1 MFGNN
6 VYFSSILKLVGD
18 KKFTLNILALSEKY
32 VLSIKFLYVMV
43 CIFFDMTSNV
53 LFLFFISTLS
63 SRFIRISLNIS
74 LLSLSRQF
82 TIHLNSSSRLNM
94 LCENGFNAICRIST
108 YKNLHKIALKNGGKV
123 KILKKHG
130 LPFFLAPLNERT
142 GFILGAVLFAFILSF
157 LSSFIWNVEIK
168 GCDTLSEAT
177 ISTYLEN
184 HKFKSGVMWSA
195 VDRKSIAWDMMSDF
209 DDIAWVH
216 INRKGTTAV
225 VEINETRKEI
235 DEIDEYNLKGIKA
248 IRKEISVTA
257 QRQQSKLSIRQT
269 KNYYTLRFFSLD
281 IPLYFKIK
289 KGDFEKTSDKYLKIK
304 GKALPIG
311 YTITSE
317 QAISAVKYDLT
328 NDEMVNLARKKLSI
342 EAERELDGYEIVNAD
357 TKYQIKNDQCVMTGY
372 YIVRY
377 ADD

>member
-1 MFGNN
+1 
-6 VYFSSILKLVGD
+6 
-18 KKFTLNILALSEKY
+18 
-32 VLSIKFLYVMV
+32 
-43 CIFFDMTSNV
+43 
-53 LFLFFISTLS
+53 
-63 SRFIRISLNIS
+63 
-74 LLSLSRQF
+74 
-82 TIHLNSSSRLNM
+82 
-94 LCENGFNAICRIST
+94 
-108 YKNLHKIALKNGGKV
+108 
-123 KILKKHG
+123 
-130 LPFFLAPLNERT
+130 
-142 GFILGAVLFAFILSF
+142 
-157 LSSFIWNVEIK
+157 
-168 GCDTLSEAT
+168 
-177 ISTYLEN
+177 
-184 HKFKSGVMWSA
+184 MWSA

-235 DEIDEYNLKGIKA
+235 DDIDEYSLKGIKA
-248 IRKEISVTA
+248 IRKEINVTA

-289 KGDFEKTSDKYLKIK
+289 KGDFEQTSDKYLKIK

-328 NDEMVNLARKKLSI
+328 NDEMVSLARKKLSI

-357 TKYQIKNDQCVMTGY
+357 TEYQIKNDQCVMTGY

-377 ADD
+377 KDD

>member
-1 MFGNN
+1 MIKLFRFLLGYVEFEFING
-6 VYFSSILKLVGD
+6 FSEGFINDCFEKEILIQ
-18 KKFTLNILALSEKY
+18 NI
-32 VLSIKFLYVMV
+32 
-43 CIFFDMTSNV
+43 T
-53 LFLFFISTLS
+53 
-63 SRFIRISLNIS
+63 
-74 LLSLSRQF
+74 
-82 TIHLNSSSRLNM
+82 

-108 YKNLHKIALKNGGKV
+108 YKELHKIALKNGGKI

-168 GCDTLSEAT
+168 GCDTLSKAT

-248 IRKEISVTA
+248 IRKEINVTA

-269 KNYYTLRFFSLD
+269 KNYYTLRFFSLN

-328 NDEMVNLARKKLSI
+328 NDEMVSLARKKLSI

-357 TKYQIKNDQCVMTGY
+357 TEYQIKNDQCVMTGY

-377 ADD
+377 END

>member
-1 MFGNN
+1 MIKLFRFLLGYVEFEFING
-6 VYFSSILKLVGD
+6 FSEGFINECFEKEILIQ
-18 KKFTLNILALSEKY
+18 NI
-32 VLSIKFLYVMV
+32 
-43 CIFFDMTSNV
+43 T
-53 LFLFFISTLS
+53 
-63 SRFIRISLNIS
+63 
-74 LLSLSRQF
+74 
-82 TIHLNSSSRLNM
+82 

-108 YKNLHKIALKNGGKV
+108 YKELHKIALKNGGKV

-235 DEIDEYNLKGIKA
+235 DEIDEYSLKGIKA

-342 EAERELDGYEIVNAD
+342 EAERELDGHEIVNAD
-357 TKYQIKNDQCVMTGY
+357 TEYQIKNDQCVMTGY

-377 ADD
+377 EDD

>member
-1 MFGNN
+1 MIRLFRFLLGYVEFEFKNG
-6 VYFSSILKLVGD
+6 FSEGFINECFEKEILVQ
-18 KKFTLNILALSEKY
+18 NI
-32 VLSIKFLYVMV
+32 
-43 CIFFDMTSNV
+43 T
-53 LFLFFISTLS
+53 
-63 SRFIRISLNIS
+63 
-74 LLSLSRQF
+74 
-82 TIHLNSSSRLNM
+82 

-108 YKNLHKIALKNGGKV
+108 YKKLHKIALRHGGRI

-168 GCDTLSEAT
+168 GYDRLNEAT

-184 HKFKSGVMWSA
+184 HKFKSGVMWGT
-195 VDRKSIAWDMMSDF
+195 VDRKSVAWDMMSNF

-225 VEINETRKEI
+225 VEINETREELE
-235 DEIDEYNLKGIKA
+235 DIDEYSLKGIKA
-248 IRKEISVTA
+248 IRKEISVTS
-257 QRQQSKLSIRQT
+257 QRQQSKLSIKQT

-289 KGDFEKTSDKYLKIK
+289 KADFEEKSDKYLKIK
-304 GKALPIG
+304 KTTLPIG
-311 YTITSE
+311 YTLTSE
-317 QAISAVKYDLT
+317 QTISCVKYDLT
-328 NDEMVNLARKKLSI
+328 NDEMVKLARKKLSI
-342 EAERELDGYEIVNAD
+342 EVERELDGYEIVNSNIA
-357 TKYQIKNDQCVMTGY
+357 YQIKNDQCVMTGY

-377 ADD
+377 AED